1 MTFDNGVNTRNSTAA
16 EITEQSIRLIIQGVI
31 TLAVLGGWIYT
42 TVTGNPAAGT
52 FQPAVL
58 AVIAFWFGQ
67 SVAYT
72 WLSAKHVDQQVK
84 LAQTQAH
91 VQEVQAQASSTG
103 PLANQTEK
111 KEVTA

>member
-1 MTFDNGVNTRNSTAA
+1 MTFDNGTSTRTSTAT

-31 TLAVLGGWIYT
+31 TLAVLGGWIYAT
-42 TVTGNPAAGT
+42 ITGNPAAAT
-52 FQPAVL
+52 FQTPVI

-91 VQEVQAQASSTG
+91 VQEVQAQASNTG
-103 PLANQTEK
+103 PLNNKPNGGTP
-111 KEVTA
+111 